1 MRRFLR
7 LVPARELLALQPIR
21 WLIVSR
27 FCSNI
32 FFSSTT
38 IVLFQQQRGLNFTE
52 MFLMEAI
59 LSSGIWLADVP
70 TSVWADRFGYRRM
83 LILGC
88 LFNLVGG
95 FFFLFAYGFWLF
107 AISNVL
113 SGFSIA
119 CASGCEDAL
128 LYNNLTP
135 EVRAQQGDAA
145 FTLLRLTAS
154 CGFFLGLATGSFI
167 GAYSPTLAVA
177 AGIVPSCCAL
187 FAAWRVRKQEV
198 VVKEGHASEARAGF
212 LKVIKVALQTMRH
225 QPILV
230 SLEIFSSLAFPLTN
244 AIFWFNQPYFG
255 RAGMAVFWFGP
266 AMALA
271 MGMQMF
277 AMTRIPQLLKRL
289 GTRIMLIL
297 SCLLPGLAY
306 LLLTSTTQPLLV
318 IAFVAC
324 VVIFPAWQGPL
335 IDNELNQR
343 IEDKARATTLSALT
357 LVGSLASIAVKLW
370 IGALGDR
377 GLTITGIGMGTSLL
391 LLCVL
396 VPLIVRKPERREVEV
411 IAR

>member
-7 LVPARELLALQPIR
+7 LLPARELLAFQPIR
-21 WLIVSR
+21 WLIISR

-38 IVLFQQQRGLNFTE
+38 VVLFQQQRGLNFTE

-59 LSSGIWLADVP
+59 LSGGIWLSDVP
-70 TSVWADRFGYRRM
+70 TSIWADRFGYRRM

-107 AISNVL
+107 AIANVL
-113 SGFSIA
+113 SGFAIA

-145 FTLLRLTAS
+145 FTLLRLAAS

-187 FAAWRVRKQEV
+187 FAAWRIQKPVVIKAEHAGEV
-198 VVKEGHASEARAGF
+198 RAGF
-212 LKVIKVALQTMRH
+212 LKVVKVALQTMRR
-225 QPILV
+225 QPILIG
-230 SLEIFSSLAFPLTN
+230 LTIFSSVAFPMTN

-255 RAGMAVFWFGP
+255 RAGIAVFWFGP

-271 MGMQMF
+271 MGVQMF
-277 AMTRIPQLLKRL
+277 AIARVPWLLKRL
-289 GTRIMLIL
+289 RERAMLIL

-306 LLLTSTTQPLLV
+306 LLLTTTTQPLLV
-318 IAFVAC
+318 IALVAC
-324 VVIFPAWQGPL
+324 VVIFPVWQGPL

-343 IEDKARATTLSALT
+343 IEDTARATTLSALT
-357 LVGSLASIAVKLW
+357 LVGSLASATVKIW
-370 IGALGDR
+370 IGTLGDR
-377 GLTITGIGMGTSLL
+377 GLTVTGIGMGAGML
-391 LLCVL
+391 LLCIL
-396 VPLIVRKPERREVEV
+396 VPFIVRKSETQKEV
-411 IAR
+411 ITR

>member
-21 WLIVSR
+21 WLVISQ

-59 LSSGIWLADVP
+59 LSGGIWLSDVP
-70 TSVWADRFGYRRM
+70 TSIWADRFGYRRM
-83 LILGC
+83 LILGS
-88 LFNLVGG
+88 LFNLVSG

-107 AISNVL
+107 AIANVL
-113 SGFSIA
+113 AGFSIA
-119 CASGCEDAL
+119 CVSGCADAL

-135 EVRAQQGDAA
+135 EVRTQQGDAA

-187 FAAWRVRKQEV
+187 FAAWHIRKPDV
-198 VVKEGHASEARAGF
+198 AVKEAHANEVRVGF
-212 LKVIKVALQTMRH
+212 LKIMQVALQTMRR
-225 QPILV
+225 QPILIG
-230 SLEIFSSLAFPLTN
+230 LTIFSSVAFPMTN

-255 RAGMAVFWFGP
+255 RAGIPIFWFGP

-271 MGMQMF
+271 MGGQML
-277 AMTRIPQLLKRL
+277 AIARVPWLLKRL
-289 GTRIMLIL
+289 KTRAVLIL

-318 IAFVAC
+318 IALVGC

-343 IEDKARATTLSALT
+343 IEDAARATTLSALT
-357 LVGSLASIAVKLW
+357 LVGSLASATVKIW
-370 IGALGDR
+370 IGTLGDR
-377 GLTITGIGMGTSLL
+377 GLTVTGIGMGAGLL

-396 VPLIVRKPERREVEV
+396 VPLIVRKPAAQKAEVT
-411 IAR
+411 AR

>member
-7 LVPARELLALQPIR
+7 LVPARELLAFQPIR
-21 WLIVSR
+21 WLIISR

-59 LSSGIWLADVP
+59 LSGGIWLADVP

-95 FFFLFAYGFWLF
+95 CFFLFAYGFWLF
-107 AISNVL
+107 AIANVL
-113 SGFSIA
+113 SGFAIA

-128 LYNNLTP
+128 LYNNLTQ
-135 EVRAQQGDAA
+135 EVRAQQGNAA
-145 FTLLRLTAS
+145 FTLLRLAAS
-154 CGFFLGLATGSFI
+154 GGFFLGLATGSFI

-177 AGIVPSCCAL
+177 ASIVPSGCAL
-187 FAAWRVRKQEV
+187 FAAWHIRKPEVTGKEARVGEV
-198 VVKEGHASEARAGF
+198 RAGF

-225 QPILV
+225 QPIL
-230 SLEIFSSLAFPLTN
+230 SGLQIFGSMAFSLTN

-255 RAGMAVFWFGP
+255 RAGIPIFWFGP

-271 MGMQMF
+271 MAGQML
-277 AMTRIPQLLKRL
+277 AIARVPWLLKHLR
-289 GTRIMLIL
+289 TRAMLIL
-297 SCLLPGLAY
+297 SCLLPGIAY
-306 LLLTSTTQPLLV
+306 LLLTTTTQALFT
-318 IAFVAC
+318 IALVAC
-324 VVIFPAWQGPL
+324 VVVFPAWQGPL

-343 IEDKARATTLSALT
+343 IEDAARATTLSALT

-370 IGALGDR
+370 MGTLGDR
-377 GLTITGIGMGTSLL
+377 GLTVTGIGMGTSLL

-396 VPLIVRKPERREVEV
+396 VPFIVRKPEAQKAEVTT
-411 IAR
+411 R